1 MASEFPGSRSPQPGD
16 GRGAGV
22 GALMKQVER
31 YIHEQNYEAA
41 LAIIRAIRSQD
52 QDNPYANAYEERIQ
66 LLLSMKRAVKTA
78 QAGAAAA
85 AGSTDSSPVSRQ
97 EALQKNLEVILSRA
111 RDLFAQKEFDLSLE
125 EFHRAR
131 LLAPANPDIPA
142 LESQVRAARDEA
154 EKSRAQSLKGQ
165 QEEKEKLRVEMLRRE
180 LVRMQQEKDARRS
193 QQDEAKRKA
202 QEGKLQEGIAG
213 ARETLAAGAFDEAR
227 EQLRFLRL
235 LDPAHPALDA
245 LELEIGAAESAER
258 RRREEE
264 DQRLLAQEEKKLHA
278 LAEAVQRFIE
288 TANRFADLGDFPE
301 ALRTITRA
309 YLLDPVNAD
318 LRACEQRILGR
329 REEAARREREEQRAK
344 EEAERK
350 RHEEEMQ
357 TLALAEQERLRE
369 EERIAVETEERERRA
384 ELARLLERVKGA
396 LEKDDLRG
404 ALEGIALAFKLD
416 PFDGDVQRFE
426 QEIRQRQAR
435 KRIVVQKPAAEV
447 PDAAA
452 QAQKILEQAEALL
465 RGNDLEAAFDEVTR
479 ALSVDPLNI
488 RAKKL
493 ETEITVRL
501 MARQKIE
508 PAPRHSAGIPES
520 VKLDDTIS
528 AFRQTLSTLS
538 TTREHQAPPAVAPP
552 PASSQH
558 VAPPPA
564 SPQHA
569 APPPA
574 PPPAQSAL
582 AARTEELLQQGAF
595 DEALAEVAIALLESP
610 DDPTLRTLEQRI
622 WEERERQQGK
632 GALRLVHPRSSA
644 GNGN

>member
-1 MASEFPGSRSPQPGD
+1 MASDFQGSRSPQPGD

-52 QDNPYANAYEERIQ
+52 EDNPYANAYEERIQ

-78 QAGAAAA
+78 QAGAAAVA
-85 AGSTDSSPVSRQ
+85 AGGADPSPISRQ
-97 EALQKNLEVILSRA
+97 EALQKNLEAILTRA
-111 RDLFAQKEFDLSLE
+111 RELFAQKEFELSLE

-131 LLAPANPDIPA
+131 LLAPGNPEISA

-165 QEEKEKLRVEMLRRE
+165 QEEAEKLRVDMLRRE
-180 LVRMQQEKDARRS
+180 LVRLQQEKDARRL

-202 QEGKLQEGIAG
+202 QEGKLQEGIAA
-213 ARETLAAGAFDEAR
+213 ARETLSAGAFDEAR

-235 LDPAHPALDA
+235 LDPAHPALDD

-258 RRREEE
+258 RKREEE
-264 DQRLLAQEEKKLHA
+264 DQRRLAEEEKKRHA
-278 LAEAVQRFIE
+278 LAEAVQRFID
-288 TANRFADLGDFPE
+288 TANRFTDLGDFPE

-318 LRACEQRILGR
+318 LRACEQSILVQ
-329 REEAARREREEQRAK
+329 REEAARREREVQRAK

-369 EERIAVETEERERRA
+369 EERRAVEVEERERRT
-384 ELARLLERVKGA
+384 ELARLLERVQKA

-404 ALEGIALAFKLD
+404 ALEGIAHAFKLD
-416 PFDGDVQRFE
+416 PFDSDVQRIE

-435 KRIVVQKPAAEV
+435 KRIVVQKPANEV
-447 PDAAA
+447 PDAGA
-452 QAQKILEQAEALL
+452 QARKILEQAETLL
-465 RGNDLEAAFDEVTR
+465 RGNDLEGAFDEVTR
-479 ALSVDPLNI
+479 ALSVDPLNVG
-488 RAKKL
+488 AKKL
-493 ETEITVRL
+493 ETDITARL
-501 MARQKIE
+501 MARQKVE
-508 PAPRHSAGIPES
+508 PAPHHSVGISEP

-528 AFRQTLSTLS
+528 AFRQTLSSLS
-538 TTREHQAPPAVAPP
+538 ASAPEKAPPVAPP
-552 PASSQH
+552 SAGVSQPN
-558 VAPPPA
+558 ALLSA
-564 SPQHA
+564 QS
-569 APPPA
+569 
-574 PPPAQSAL
+574 PAQNGI

-610 DDPTLRTLEQRI
+610 DDPGLRALEQRI